1 MDAQANAAARMAVV
15 PHCSDIS
22 VICNIHTANYLAS
35 FTKISF
41 CETSF
46 LIYLPAIHGGI
57 EGVAEKQMANTYEK
71 AVAVEGTENATGN
84 SSEVRRFFGAEG
96 AVLLS
101 V

>member
-1 MDAQANAAARMAVV
+1 MDAQANAAARTAVV
-15 PHCSDIS
+15 PRSSDIS
-22 VICNIHTANYLAS
+22 AICNIHAANYLAS

-46 LIYLPAIHGGI
+46 LIYPPAIHGGS
-57 EGVAEKQMANTYEK
+57 EGVAEKQMADTYEK

-96 AVLLS
+96 ETS
-101 V
+101 PTK

>member
-15 PHCSDIS
+15 PHSSDIS

-46 LIYLPAIHGGI
+46 LIYLPAIHGGT
-57 EGVAEKQMANTYEK
+57 EGVAEKQMADTYEK
-71 AVAVEGTENATGN
+71 AVAVERTENATGN